1 VKLSKVSLTSHAIF
15 GVLTLGL
22 TVLTSCGTVS
32 QSKNVLTVN
41 GANYTVAQFE
51 RLSKELISTKQLPSA
66 TGQITGADSKNI
78 LSALVRFIMD
88 DEFLQANGESITD
101 LDRKTVTDTIAADDP
116 YYSWSQELQ
125 RLSIDL
131 SVAKTVVARVKTPD
145 SKKLE
150 KMYSA
155 SPGSA
160 GALCVRHIVVAT
172 EKESRNILKQL
183 NDGADFIAL
192 AKEFSTEPT
201 AKETGGALQLEAS
214 DCIPIINFPD
224 IYDLDFIQAVLAAKV
239 GVPSGPVKS
248 ALGYHIIMNRPY
260 SEIAE
265 SLSKLPAADSG
276 PRLALGFFLTSKVTV
291 NPRFGTWNSALGKV
305 E

>member
-1 VKLSKVSLTSHAIF
+1 MKLSKISLTSRAIF
-15 GVLTLGL
+15 GVLTLSL
-22 TVLTSCGTVS
+22 TVLTSCGTIS

-41 GANYTVAQFE
+41 GTNYTIAQFE
-51 RLSKELISTKQLPSA
+51 RLSKELISTKQLPST
-66 TGQITGADSKNI
+66 TGQITGADSKNV

-88 DEFLQANGESITD
+88 NEFLQANGESITD
-101 LDRKTVTDTIAADDP
+101 LDRKTITDTIPADDP
-116 YYSWSQELQ
+116 YHSWSQELQ

-155 SPGSA
+155 SPGST
-160 GALCVRHIVVAT
+160 GALCIRHIVVAT

-183 NDGADFIAL
+183 NDGADFISL
-192 AKEFSTEPT
+192 AKEFSTEST
-201 AKETGGALQLEAS
+201 AKETGGAIQLEAS
-214 DCIPIINFPD
+214 DCIPMVNFPD
-224 IYDLDFIQAVLAAKV
+224 VYDLDFIQAVLAAKV
-239 GVPSGPVKS
+239 GVPSGPIKS
-248 ALGYHIIMNRPY
+248 SLGYHIIMNRPY

-291 NPRFGTWNSALGKV
+291 NPKFGTWNAALGKV

>member
-1 VKLSKVSLTSHAIF
+1 MKLSKASLTSRAIF
-15 GVLTLGL
+15 GVLTLSL
-22 TVLTSCGTVS
+22 TVLTACGTIS

-41 GANYTVAQFE
+41 GTNYTIAQFE
-51 RLSKELISTKQLPSA
+51 RLSKELISTKQLPST
-66 TGQITGADSKNI
+66 TGQITGADSKNV

-88 DEFLQANGESITD
+88 NEFLQANGESITD
-101 LDRKTVTDTIAADDP
+101 LDRKTITDTIPADDP
-116 YYSWSQELQ
+116 YHSWSQELQ

-155 SPGSA
+155 SPGST
-160 GALCVRHIVVAT
+160 GALCIRHIVVAT

-183 NDGADFIAL
+183 NDGADFISL
-192 AKEFSTEPT
+192 AKEFSTEST
-201 AKETGGALQLEAS
+201 AKETGGAIQLEAS
-214 DCIPIINFPD
+214 DCIPMVNFPD
-224 IYDLDFIQAVLAAKV
+224 VYDLDFIQAVLAAKV
-239 GVPSGPVKS
+239 GVPSGPIKS
-248 ALGYHIIMNRPY
+248 SLGYHIIMNRPY

-291 NPRFGTWNSALGKV
+291 NPKFGTWNAALGKV

>member
-1 VKLSKVSLTSHAIF
+1 MKLSNISLTSRAIF
-15 GVLTLGL
+15 GVLTLSL
-22 TVLTSCGTVS
+22 TVLTSCGTIS

-41 GANYTVAQFE
+41 GTNYTIAQFE
-51 RLSKELISTKQLPSA
+51 RLSKELISTKQLPST
-66 TGQITGADSKNI
+66 TGQITGADSKNV

-88 DEFLQANGESITD
+88 NEFLQANGESITD
-101 LDRKTVTDTIAADDP
+101 LDRKTITDTIPADDP
-116 YYSWSQELQ
+116 YHSWSQELQ

-155 SPGSA
+155 SPGST
-160 GALCVRHIVVAT
+160 GALCIRHIVVAT

-183 NDGADFIAL
+183 NDGADFISL
-192 AKEFSTEPT
+192 AKEFSTEST
-201 AKETGGALQLEAS
+201 AKETGGAIQLEAS
-214 DCIPIINFPD
+214 DCIPMVNFPD
-224 IYDLDFIQAVLAAKV
+224 VYDLDFIQAVLAAKV
-239 GVPSGPVKS
+239 GVPSGPIKS
-248 ALGYHIIMNRPY
+248 SLGYHIIMNRPY

-291 NPRFGTWNSALGKV
+291 NPKFGTWNAALGKV

>member
-1 VKLSKVSLTSHAIF
+1 MKLSKISLTSRAIF
-15 GVLTLGL
+15 GVLTLSL
-22 TVLTSCGTVS
+22 TVLTSCGTIS

-41 GANYTVAQFE
+41 GTNYTIAQFE
-51 RLSKELISTKQLPSA
+51 RLSKELISTKQLPST
-66 TGQITGADSKNI
+66 TGQITGADSKNV

-88 DEFLQANGESITD
+88 NEFLQANGESITD
-101 LDRKTVTDTIAADDP
+101 LDRKTITDTIPADDP
-116 YYSWSQELQ
+116 YHSWSQELQ

-155 SPGSA
+155 SPGST
-160 GALCVRHIVVAT
+160 GALCIRHIVVAT

-183 NDGADFIAL
+183 NDGADFISL
-192 AKEFSTEPT
+192 AKELSTEST
-201 AKETGGALQLEAS
+201 AKETGGAIQLEAS
-214 DCIPIINFPD
+214 DCIPMVNFPD
-224 IYDLDFIQAVLAAKV
+224 VYDLDFIQAVLAAKV
-239 GVPSGPVKS
+239 GVPSGPIKS
-248 ALGYHIIMNRPY
+248 SLGYHIIMNRPY

-291 NPRFGTWNSALGKV
+291 NPKFGTWNAALGKV

>member
-1 VKLSKVSLTSHAIF
+1 MKLSKISLTSRAIF
-15 GVLTLGL
+15 GVLTLSL
-22 TVLTSCGTVS
+22 TVLTSCGTIS

-41 GANYTVAQFE
+41 GTNYTIAQFE
-51 RLSKELISTKQLPSA
+51 RLSKELISTKQLPST
-66 TGQITGADSKNI
+66 TGQITGADSKNV

-88 DEFLQANGESITD
+88 NEFLQANGESITD
-101 LDRKTVTDTIAADDP
+101 LDRKTITDTIPADDP
-116 YYSWSQELQ
+116 YHSWSQELQ

-155 SPGSA
+155 SPGST
-160 GALCVRHIVVAT
+160 GALCIRHIVVAT

-183 NDGADFIAL
+183 NDGADFISL
-192 AKEFSTEPT
+192 AKEFSTEST
-201 AKETGGALQLEAS
+201 AKETGGAIQLEAS
-214 DCIPIINFPD
+214 DCIPMVNFPD
-224 IYDLDFIQAVLAAKV
+224 VYDLDFIQAVLAAKV
-239 GVPSGPVKS
+239 GVPSGPIKS
-248 ALGYHIIMNRPY
+248 SLGYHIIMNRPY

-276 PRLALGFFLTSKVTV
+276 PRLALGFFLTSKVTI
-291 NPRFGTWNSALGKV
+291 NPKFGTWNAALGKV

>member
-1 VKLSKVSLTSHAIF
+1 MKLSKASLTSRAIF
-15 GVLTLGL
+15 GVLTLSL
-22 TVLTSCGTVS
+22 TVLTACGTVS

-41 GANYTVAQFE
+41 GTNYTVAQFE
-51 RLSKELISTKQLPSA
+51 RLSKELISTKQIPST
-66 TGQITGADSKNI
+66 TGQISGADSKNV
-78 LSALVRFIMD
+78 LSALVRFIMNN
-88 DEFLQANGESITD
+88 EFLQANGESITD

-116 YYSWSQELQ
+116 YYSWSKELQ

-131 SVAKTVVARVKTPD
+131 SVATTVVARVKTPD

-150 KMYSA
+150 KIYSA

-160 GALCVRHIVVAT
+160 GALCIRHIVVAT

-192 AKEFSTEPT
+192 AKELSTEPT
-201 AKETGGALQLEAS
+201 AKATGGALQLEAS
-214 DCIPIINFPD
+214 DCTPISNFPD
-224 IYDLDFIQAVLAAKV
+224 TYDLDFIQAALDAKV
-239 GVPSGPVKS
+239 GVPNGPIKS
-248 ALGYHIIMNRPY
+248 SLGYHIIMNRPY

-265 SLSKLPAADSG
+265 SLSKLPVADSG

-291 NPRFGTWNSALGKV
+291 NPKFGTWNAALGKV

>member
-1 VKLSKVSLTSHAIF
+1 MKLSKASLTSRAIF
-15 GVLTLGL
+15 GVLTLSL
-22 TVLTSCGTVS
+22 IVLTACGTVS

-41 GANYTVAQFE
+41 GTNYTVAQFE
-51 RLSKELISTKQLPSA
+51 RLSKELISTKQIPST
-66 TGQITGADSKNI
+66 TGQIAGADSKNV

-88 DEFLQANGESITD
+88 NEFLQVNGESITD

-131 SVAKTVVARVKTPD
+131 AVAKTVVARVKTPD

-160 GALCVRHIVVAT
+160 GALCIRHIVVAT
-172 EKESRNILKQL
+172 EKESLNILKQL

-192 AKEFSTEPT
+192 AKELSTEPT
-201 AKETGGALQLEAS
+201 AKATGGALQLVGS

-224 IYDLDFIQAVLAAKV
+224 TYDLGFIQAVLDAKV
-239 GVPSGPVKS
+239 GVPSGPIKS
-248 ALGYHIIMNRPY
+248 SLGYHIIMNRPY

-265 SLSKLPAADSG
+265 SLSKLPATDSG

-291 NPRFGTWNSALGKV
+291 NPRFGTWNAALGKV

>member
-1 VKLSKVSLTSHAIF
+1 MKLSKASLTSRAIF
-15 GVLTLGL
+15 GVLTLSL
-22 TVLTSCGTVS
+22 TVLTSCGTIS

-41 GANYTVAQFE
+41 GTNYTIAQFE
-51 RLSKELISTKQLPSA
+51 RLSKELISTKQLPST
-66 TGQITGADSKNI
+66 TGQITGADSKNV

-88 DEFLQANGESITD
+88 NEFLQANGESITD
-101 LDRKTVTDTIAADDP
+101 LDRKTITDTIPADDP
-116 YYSWSQELQ
+116 YHSWSQELQ

-155 SPGSA
+155 SPGST
-160 GALCVRHIVVAT
+160 GALCIRHIVVAT

-183 NDGADFIAL
+183 NDGADFISL
-192 AKEFSTEPT
+192 AKEFSTEST
-201 AKETGGALQLEAS
+201 AKETGGAIQLEAS
-214 DCIPIINFPD
+214 DCIPMVNFPD
-224 IYDLDFIQAVLAAKV
+224 VYDLDFIQAVLAAKV
-239 GVPSGPVKS
+239 GVPSGPIKS
-248 ALGYHIIMNRPY
+248 SLGYHIIMNRPY

-291 NPRFGTWNSALGKV
+291 NPKFGTWNAALGKV